1 MAEKKDHNR
10 EQNEAMENKAAQ
22 KLAEAL
28 GEDIGEIPEVSI
40 TAEELKKLEQAD
52 RKKRNRKRASIVGI
66 AAALILVCG
75 VAAYAAWP
83 KIAVPVDADKNNE
96 QSVEEENGVV
106 VINENGAEGESA
118 VTRTEKNWDKV
129 ADVRKDF
136 PELVIPS
143 YVPEGYEFVEL
154 KIEQYENM
162 GYRAIYEFQKKDY
175 TLRIEDST
183 YQEQGENAPILTGK
197 ERTVDTKKGKGYIL
211 DEKNGHVYM
220 LMLTLDQGGKTLCVS
235 SHSGAISEEEYI
247 KIVNEIDMP

>member
-10 EQNEAMENKAAQ
+10 EQNEAMETKAAE

-40 TAEELKKLEQAD
+40 TPEELKKLEQAD

-83 KIAVPVDADKNNE
+83 KIAVPVDADKNSE

-136 PELVIPS
+136 PELMIPF

-154 KIEQYENM
+154 KIEHHEAIGYTATYKYLKENNVL
-162 GYRAIYEFQKKDY
+162 E
-175 TLRIEDST
+175 IEEKT
-183 YQEQGENAPILTGK
+183 YQEQGESAPTLIGQQKVIKT
-197 ERTVDTKKGKGYIL
+197 EKGNGYIFKESQENL
-211 DEKNGHVYM
+211 FVATIHLEDKALNIYGNVDENECIQIING
-220 LMLTLDQGGKTLCVS
+220 
-235 SHSGAISEEEYI
+235 
-247 KIVNEIDMP
+247 IDMP

>member
-10 EQNEAMENKAAQ
+10 EQNEAMETKAAE

-40 TAEELKKLEQAD
+40 TPEELKKLEQAD

-83 KIAVPVDADKNNE
+83 KIAVPVDADKNSE

-129 ADVRKDF
+129 ADLRKDF
-136 PELVIPS
+136 PDLMIPS

-154 KIEQYENM
+154 EIEQYKSVGYKAAYVYKKENSKLKL
-162 GYRAIYEFQKKDY
+162 E
-175 TLRIEDST
+175 ENT
-183 YQEQGENAPILTGK
+183 YKNQGEIAPTLT
-197 ERTVDTKKGKGYIL
+197 ETEQTIATKHGKGYIL
-211 DEKNGHVYM
+211 DKKNSKVHIA
-220 LMLTLDQGGKTLCVS
+220 
-235 SHSGAISEEEYI
+235 AIHWDDKSFTIKGSITEEECI
-247 KIVNEIDMP
+247 KIIDGIDMP